1 MVRKRFLLLEL
12 ALDFG
17 YETAIAL
24 ARRNHIVYAS
34 VHYKT
39 ELDALNS
46 ISKEENLKIYAFKLD
61 ILNESDRNLILN
73 YDIDVFISNAA
84 IGDSGSVADI
94 DIDRIVNVFN
104 TNVFCNLHAIQ
115 LALSNMIKNK
125 KNGRIVILSSLVR
138 KNPSSIFIALLLF

>member
-1 MVRKRFLLLEL
+1 M
-12 ALDFG
+12 
-17 YETAIAL
+17 
-24 ARRNHIVYAS
+24 
-34 VHYKT
+34 HYKT

-61 ILNESDRNLILN
+61 ILNESDRNLILD
-73 YDIDVFISNAA
+73 YDVDVFISNAA